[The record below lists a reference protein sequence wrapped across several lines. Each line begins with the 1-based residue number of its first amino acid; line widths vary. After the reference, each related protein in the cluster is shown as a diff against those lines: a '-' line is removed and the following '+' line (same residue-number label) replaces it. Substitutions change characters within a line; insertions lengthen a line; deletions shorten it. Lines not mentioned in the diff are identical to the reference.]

1 MSGMQAGT
9 SVCLVG
15 CALTLT
21 ACALQAQQLQ
31 GAVGAWEFLAS

>member
-1 MSGMQAGT
+1 MCGMHAGML
-9 SVCLVG
+9 VCLAG

-21 ACALQAQQLQ
+21 VCTLQAQQLQ